1 MRGYYIET
9 PLPSMIKVIKKN
21 KQIKKLE
28 KWQNQK
34 MTTLTFQ
41 FLQH

>member
-1 MRGYYIET
+1 MRGYYID
-9 PLPSMIKVIKKN
+9 SMIKVIKKN

>member
-1 MRGYYIET
+1 
-9 PLPSMIKVIKKN
+9 MIKVTKKN

>member
-9 PLPSMIKVIKKN
+9 PLMIKVIKKN

>member
-1 MRGYYIET
+1 
-9 PLPSMIKVIKKN
+9 MIKVIKKN

-28 KWQNQK
+28 KWQNQNQK